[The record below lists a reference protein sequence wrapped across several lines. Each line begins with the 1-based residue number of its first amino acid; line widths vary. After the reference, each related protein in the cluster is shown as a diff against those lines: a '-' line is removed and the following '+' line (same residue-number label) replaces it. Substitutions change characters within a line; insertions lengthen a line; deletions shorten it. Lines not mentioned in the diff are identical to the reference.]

1 MVPYDAFNASRLAV
15 YLQHCPLIGT
25 REFEFNPVLQVL
37 FSIRGLKRGKYRVNN
52 DLCASS
58 WKLNDTSFKD
68 FSNLQSK
75 KLPCTHCTLSWESIG
90 YRLSLNEN

>member
-1 MVPYDAFNASRLAV
+1 MCLLIVPYDAFNASRLAV
-15 YLQHCPLIGT
+15 YLQHCLLIGT

-58 WKLNDTSFKD
+58 SKLNDTEFQGLFRS
-68 FSNLQSK
+68 SK
-75 KLPCTHCTLSWESIG
+75 
-90 YRLSLNEN
+90 

>member
-15 YLQHCPLIGT
+15 YLQHCLLLGT
-25 REFEFNPVLQVL
+25 TEFEFNPVLQVL

-58 WKLNDTSFKD
+58 SKLNDNEFQGLFRS
-68 FSNLQSK
+68 SK
-75 KLPCTHCTLSWESIG
+75 
-90 YRLSLNEN
+90 